1 MLNCVLNKKPIAI
14 TCVIFVKKITF
25 IWSPFDWIEQVKI
38 RLLFLLKNLKAKLN
52 IPILNLFSFAFLSEI
67 QRRYESLVGAV
78 WNFKSNWNFI
88 DFFFIDSKNFQEFVK
103 NVVSD

>member
-1 MLNCVLNKKPIAI
+1 L
-14 TCVIFVKKITF
+14 F
-25 IWSPFDWIEQVKI
+25 PFDWKEQIKF

>member
-1 MLNCVLNKKPIAI
+1 MLNFVLNKKPIAL

-25 IWSPFDWIEQVKI
+25 IWSLFDCIEQVKI
-38 RLLFLLKNLKAKLN
+38 RLLFLLKNFKAKLN

-67 QRRYESLVGAV
+67 QRRYEYLVGAV

-88 DFFFIDSKNFQEFVK
+88 DFYFIESKNFKEFVK
-103 NVVSD
+103 NVVC

>member
-1 MLNCVLNKKPIAI
+1 MLNFVLNKKPIAL
-14 TCVIFVKKITF
+14 TCVIFVKKIAF
-25 IWSPFDWIEQVKI
+25 ICFPFDWIDQVKF